1 MPASTQEDTV
11 TTGPTS
17 IVTPVRADALTLDG
31 LAALDTPFAAETA
44 ELLAAVRDHDL
55 PTLEARCDD
64 DHGIIDL
71 APDGGSMVLPD
82 RAAWRAWF
90 AGLFAQLSEMG
101 ATTDSLVETLES
113 SVWTDAGMSVLTW
126 WQSLSVAGATG
137 WFRCQAT
144 IVWKRDGDRWVEA
157 RWHASLLE
165 TALPEGFPTA

>member
-1 MPASTQEDTV
+1 VITTPLAEAAPAH
-11 TTGPTS
+11 
-17 IVTPVRADALTLDG
+17 ADALTLDE
-31 LAALDTPFAAETA
+31 LAALDQPFAVETA
-44 ELLAAVRDHDL
+44 ELLAAVRDQDL

-71 APDGGSMVLPD
+71 APDGGSMVLSD

-90 AGLFAQLSEMG
+90 EGLFAQLSQMG
-101 ATTDSLVETLES
+101 AATDSVVETLDS

-126 WQSLSVAGATG
+126 WQSLSVAGMTG

-165 TALPEGFPTA
+165 TDLPEGFPTG

>member
-1 MPASTQEDTV
+1 MV
-11 TTGPTS
+11 ITTSLPNAAAA
-17 IVTPVRADALTLDG
+17 RAHALTLDE
-31 LAALDTPFAAETA
+31 LSALDRPFAVETA

-82 RAAWRAWF
+82 RPAWRAWF
-90 AGLFAQLSEMG
+90 EGLFAQLGAMG
-101 ATTDSLVETLES
+101 ATTDSLVETLDS

-126 WQSLSVAGATG
+126 WQSLTVAGVTG

-165 TALPEGFPTA
+165 TDLPEGFPTG

>member
-1 MPASTQEDTV
+1 V
-11 TTGPTS
+11 TISPSPTLAA
-17 IVTPVRADALTLDG
+17 VRADALTLDE
-31 LAALDTPFAAETA
+31 LAASDTPFAGETA

-64 DHGIIDL
+64 DLGIVDL

-82 RAAWRAWF
+82 RPAWRAWF
-90 AGLFAQLSEMG
+90 EGLFAQLSEME
-101 ATTDSLVETLES
+101 ATTDSVVETLDS
-113 SVWTDAGMSVLTW
+113 VVWTDAGMSVLTW
-126 WQSLSVAGATG
+126 WQSLTVAEMTG

-165 TALPEGFPTA
+165 TDLPQGFPAA